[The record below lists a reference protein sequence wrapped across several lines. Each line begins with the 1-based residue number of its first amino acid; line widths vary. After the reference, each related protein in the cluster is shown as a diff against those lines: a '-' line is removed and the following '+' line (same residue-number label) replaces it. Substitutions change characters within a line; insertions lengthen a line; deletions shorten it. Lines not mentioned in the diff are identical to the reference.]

1 MKKIVKLFLVAVMF
15 LLALPTSNADAS
27 ILNPDSDSDFKAFI
41 TELKEQIKSDKEE
54 IKQSALENIKAID
67 DMTLAEKID
76 FIKALKDP
84 EVLQANITA
93 DSSKNVMEPDNP
105 PLDITTTTSASIMPS
120 VNLMSS
126 TSPVTHSASKNF
138 RFYYKKKVKMFTIH
152 LGTTFYT
159 SSSKVTKSKG
169 ASSYVAYMAP
179 NLSNIKKVD
188 LQHYLDK
195 YHLAYAKAKYQFSYK
210 TSRFGS
216 YIGGVKGMSIKGC
229 GNGKLCYDNSWT
241 EK

>member
-1 MKKIVKLFLVAVMF
+1 MKKFIKLFLVSFMF
-15 LLALPTSNADAS
+15 LLALPSTNADAS
-27 ILNPDSDSDFKAFI
+27 ILDPNDDSDFKTFI

-67 DMTLAEKID
+67 GMTLSEKID

-84 EVLQANITA
+84 ETLKENMTV

-105 PLDITTTTSASIMPS
+105 PLEVATASIMPS
-120 VNLMSS
+120 TNVMYAA
-126 TSPVTHSASKNF
+126 SPVTHSASKNF
-138 RFYYKKKVKMFTIH
+138 GFYYKKKVKMFTIH

-159 SSSKVTKSKG
+159 SNAKVTKSKG

-179 NLSNIKKVD
+179 NLASINRVD

-195 YHLAYAKAKYQFSYK
+195 YHLAYAKAKYQFKYK
-210 TSRFGS
+210 SSRFGS
-216 YIGGVKGMSIKGC
+216 YIGGTKGVSIKGC